1 MMHRVALLVLVAG
14 VLAFPVVAGEAGK
27 GGPKAEKK
35 DEGRRGPPMGMI
47 GKFILDHAKEL
58 ALTDEQKAKIEAF
71 LKEHKPEG
79 RPEGRP
85 EGKKP
90 DGEKAEG
97 KHGKGP
103 FADILT
109 EEQRAKL
116 HELLKAARPEKK
128 EREADAKP

>member
-1 MMHRVALLVLVAG
+1 MVHRLALLALVAG
-14 VLAFPVVAGEAGK
+14 VLAFPVVAGEAEK
-27 GGPKAEKK
+27 DGPKAEKK
-35 DEGRRGPPMGMI
+35 GEGRRGPPMGMI

-71 LKEHKPEG
+71 LKEHKPGEG

-85 EGKKP
+85 PEGKGP
-90 DGEKAEG
+90 EG

-103 FADILT
+103 FADLLT

-116 HELLKAARPEKK
+116 HELLKVARPEKK
-128 EREADAKP
+128 EKETEEKP